1 MKPSIEYISSAKAP
15 RIKNETKK
23 VLDKVRVRDNDNNCS
38 FAAFLS
44 PELLAQFSYVQK
56 DDTENLAVDSFE
68 HEDTVISTSPLAY
81 LAKELT
87 FTTLC
92 NKYRV
97 LKSKWIQF
105 ATEVMDT
112 QEMQVA

>member
-1 MKPSIEYISSAKAP
+1 MKPSIEYISSTKAP

-23 VLDKVRVRDNDNNCS
+23 VLDKVRAKDNDNNCS

-44 PELLAQFSYVQK
+44 PELLAQFGYVQK
-56 DDTENLAVDSFE
+56 DDTEDQSVEIFE
-68 HEDTVISTSPLAY
+68 HEDTVLSTSPLAY
-81 LAKELT
+81 LAKELS